1 MMLQDLKTDHNYSYQ
16 PNLFWMKNIQTHT
29 SFLFSFI
36 LFFIYAII
44 FLIGLIANIFVI
56 VMIIKRRRMRTLTNR
71 FLLNLAISDLIAT
84 LVCLPPTAYHY
95 YDKRWIFG
103 EFLCRFV
110 PFMQGTSVA
119 VSIFTLMA
127 VSIDRFIA
135 IHKPIHSKI
144 LCTPT
149 RIIVTIVMTW
159 IASLLL
165 MIPLILHHRIVDPF
179 EITLTACAEE
189 WHQNMNARLVYDF
202 ILLIV
207 LFILPLTLMTYCY
220 IRISFSLWFI
230 DSNIQTT
237 SSTSTINTGR
247 FSILSDDF
255 QNDIRLNSAQNTR
268 SLCVHYHK
276 TNENNLNR
284 QQLDDYRSLLMPNRQ
299 RQQNTILN
307 NNNNTYNHSLNIIS
321 RRFSDNNYKS
331 NTNCLQ
337 LNKQQRSTS
346 IGQRYSISQYTTGIF
361 RSSVISLQNQNRIS
375 NANNPQRRSIFDFE
389 HASRILQS
397 RRRVVKLLITLVIV
411 FFITRLPLNILSIY
425 IDVTSNTYLPDN
437 TYTNITKFGFNEDQ
451 VAVYSSYVTNTDKK
465 MFLVLY
471 VNPIFQLFSLSNSAI
486 NPLCYCV
493 MSHAVKHIFIR
504 FREKIRRG
512 GNKKAS
518 SLTLVQ

>member
-1 MMLQDLKTDHNYSYQ
+1 MMLQGLKTDQNYSHQ
-16 PNLFWMKNIQTHT
+16 QNLLWMKSVQIHT

-135 IHKPIHSKI
+135 IHKPIHSKL

-149 RIIVTIVMTW
+149 RVIITIGMTW
-159 IASLLL
+159 IASFLL

-202 ILLIV
+202 ILLFV
-207 LFILPLTLMTYCY
+207 LFIVPLTLMTYCY

-230 DSNIQTT
+230 DSNVQTPL
-237 SSTSTINTGR
+237 STINTGR
-247 FSILSDDF
+247 FSTISEDF
-255 QNDIRLNSAQNTR
+255 LNDIRTNAGQNTR
-268 SLCVHYHK
+268 PLCVHYHK

-299 RQQNTILN
+299 RQSTLLNDDNT
-307 NNNNTYNHSLNIIS
+307 THRHSLNIMP
-321 RRFSDNNYKS
+321 RRFSENNYKS
-331 NTNCLQ
+331 NTNNIQ
-337 LNKQQRSTS
+337 LNKQQRSIS
-346 IGQRYSISQYTTGIF
+346 ICQRCSISQYTTGIL

-375 NANNPQRRSIFDFE
+375 NGNNQPRRSMFDFE
-389 HASRILQS
+389 NASRFLQS

-411 FFITRLPLNILSIY
+411 FFITRLPLNILTIY
-425 IDVTSNTYLPDN
+425 IDITSNTYIPEN
-437 TYTNITKFGFNEDQ
+437 TYKNTTKLGSNEDQ
-451 VAVYSSYVTNTDKK
+451 IAFYSSYVSNTDKK

-493 MSHAVKHIFIR
+493 MSHAVKHIFIL
-504 FREKIRRG
+504 FQEKIRRG
-512 GNKKAS
+512 HKKAS